1 MAHLKKKTN
10 YKKLRVPTLLKSF
23 DFECNYKKLLD
34 RTLLELFD
42 FIIQQTLALVHTSF
56 DRVNGFAVNGFCLSK
71 LAEIFYMIGNCRSL
85 VTVTQPTHSP
95 VVSEN

>member
-1 MAHLKKKTN
+1 MQLQKAT
-10 YKKLRVPTLLKSF
+10 RPFS
-23 DFECNYKKLLD
+23 
-34 RTLLELFD
+34 LLELFD
-42 FIIQQTLALVHTSF
+42 FIIQQTLALVHHTSF
-56 DRVNGFAVNGFCLSK
+56 VRVNGFAVNGFCLSK